1 MRPQRLWKLRLANK
15 TSDSLTPYTALV
27 CGVFIPDVL
36 RPCFQTAQAG
46 DGKLP
51 LSRRAAL
58 GEVVPAA
65 IAASFAA
72 FLASARLAA
81 GTLSGI
87 RQG

>member
-1 MRPQRLWKLRLANK
+1 M
-15 TSDSLTPYTALV
+15 V

-36 RPCFQTAQAG
+36 RPCFQTAQVG

-81 GTLSGI
+81 GTLSGA